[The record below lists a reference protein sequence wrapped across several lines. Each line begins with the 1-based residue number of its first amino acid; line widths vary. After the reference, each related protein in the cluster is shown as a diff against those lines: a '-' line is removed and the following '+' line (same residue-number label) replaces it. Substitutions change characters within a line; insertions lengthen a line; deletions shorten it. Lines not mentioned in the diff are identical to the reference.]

1 MKGYDG
7 YTTMTF
13 ARERR
18 VLTVTF
24 NRPAVLNAVS
34 AAMHSEMARLF
45 YDIAADRET
54 DIVVLTG
61 AGRAFCAG
69 GDMDWLQSAVDD
81 ISVFDQIA
89 VEAKRIVFGLL
100 DLEKPVICRLN
111 GDAVGLGATVALFC
125 DIIIAAD
132 DARIGDLHVNIGL
145 SAGDG
150 GAIIWPQLIG
160 YPRAKEFLMTGRLID
175 GAEAAALGSR
185 ERGGAGRRARCP
197 RRADGRQAGA
207 GRDPGDP
214 LHQGL
219 DQHRPQTARARDD
232 GCLHRL
238 RKPDQRLRRPSRRA
252 RGLPRAPQ
260 ARVRPQPGALMR
272 RAAAA
277 KTDAGALPGWD
288 LSDLYPGPRSD
299 EVRRDLEQAAAAA
312 EALHEE
318 FAGRVGDLNGETLA
332 DLIARYEAIKETL
345 ERLTSYAY
353 LVYCTAMDDAETA
366 QFFQTV
372 REETTATESRLL
384 FLTLELNRIE
394 DDALEDKLK
403 APALARYAP
412 WVRDVRAFRPFQL
425 SDEVERLLLE
435 KQVAGRAAWMRLFDE
450 TMAALRFSVRGEAL
464 GSAEALNLLSDKDG
478 EVRKEAAQALGTV
491 LGENV
496 RTFALITNTL
506 AKDKEIEDQW
516 RGFERPISAR
526 NLGNRVEDEVVDALI
541 AAVEAAAPRLAHR
554 YYALKARW
562 MGVDRLDYWDRN
574 APLPEDDDRT
584 VGWDEAISTVLAAY
598 RAFSPELAGIGRR
611 FFDND
616 WIDVPVRNGKSPG
629 AFAHPTVPGAHP
641 YLLLNYQGK
650 ARDVMVLAHELG
662 HGVHQVLAGRQGLL
676 MAETPL
682 TLAETASVFGEQLT
696 FRTLLDGESE
706 PERRRVMLAGK
717 VEDMLN
723 TVVRQVAFCAFE
735 RRVHEERRAGELTPE
750 RLSEHWLAV
759 QSESLGPALRFHD
772 EYRFYWAYIPHFIHA
787 PFYVY
792 AYAFGECLVNAL
804 YAVYRAEPAGFEQKY
819 LDMLRAGGSLR
830 YRELLAPFGLD
841 ASEPAFWSRGLDVI
855 AGFVDELEA
864 AL

>member
-1 MKGYDG
+1 
-7 YTTMTF
+7 
-13 ARERR
+13 
-18 VLTVTF
+18 
-24 NRPAVLNAVS
+24 
-34 AAMHSEMARLF
+34 
-45 YDIAADRET
+45 
-54 DIVVLTG
+54 
-61 AGRAFCAG
+61 
-69 GDMDWLQSAVDD
+69 
-81 ISVFDQIA
+81 
-89 VEAKRIVFGLL
+89 
-100 DLEKPVICRLN
+100 
-111 GDAVGLGATVALFC
+111 
-125 DIIIAAD
+125 
-132 DARIGDLHVNIGL
+132 
-145 SAGDG
+145 
-150 GAIIWPQLIG
+150 
-160 YPRAKEFLMTGRLID
+160 
-175 GAEAAALGSR
+175 
-185 ERGGAGRRARCP
+185 
-197 RRADGRQAGA
+197 
-207 GRDPGDP
+207 
-214 LHQGL
+214 
-219 DQHRPQTARARDD
+219 
-232 GCLHRL
+232 
-238 RKPDQRLRRPSRRA
+238 
-252 RGLPRAPQ
+252 
-260 ARVRPQPGALMR
+260 MR

-277 KTDAGALPGWD
+277 KADAGALPGWD

-318 FAGRVGDLNGETLA
+318 FAGRVGDLDGEILA

-394 DDALEDKLK
+394 DDALADKLK

-464 GSAEALNLLSDKDG
+464 GSAEALNLLSDKDRD
-478 EVRKEAAQALGTV
+478 VRREAAQALGTV

-650 ARDVMVLAHELG
+650 ARDVMILAHELG
-662 HGVHQVLAGRQGLL
+662 HGVHQVLAGGQGLL

-696 FRTLLDGESE
+696 FRALLDGESE

-735 RRVHEERRAGELTPE
+735 RRVHEERRAGELTPD

-830 YRELLAPFGLD
+830 HRELLAPFGLD

>member
-1 MKGYDG
+1 
-7 YTTMTF
+7 
-13 ARERR
+13 
-18 VLTVTF
+18 
-24 NRPAVLNAVS
+24 
-34 AAMHSEMARLF
+34 
-45 YDIAADRET
+45 
-54 DIVVLTG
+54 
-61 AGRAFCAG
+61 
-69 GDMDWLQSAVDD
+69 
-81 ISVFDQIA
+81 
-89 VEAKRIVFGLL
+89 
-100 DLEKPVICRLN
+100 
-111 GDAVGLGATVALFC
+111 
-125 DIIIAAD
+125 
-132 DARIGDLHVNIGL
+132 
-145 SAGDG
+145 
-150 GAIIWPQLIG
+150 
-160 YPRAKEFLMTGRLID
+160 
-175 GAEAAALGSR
+175 
-185 ERGGAGRRARCP
+185 
-197 RRADGRQAGA
+197 
-207 GRDPGDP
+207 
-214 LHQGL
+214 
-219 DQHRPQTARARDD
+219 
-232 GCLHRL
+232 
-238 RKPDQRLRRPSRRA
+238 
-252 RGLPRAPQ
+252 
-260 ARVRPQPGALMR
+260 MR
-272 RAAAA
+272 RTAAA
-277 KTDAGALPGWD
+277 KADAGALPGWD
-288 LSDLYPGPRSD
+288 LSDLYPGPGSD
-299 EVRRDLEQAAAAA
+299 EVRRDLERAAAAA

-318 FAGRVGDLNGETLA
+318 FAGRVGDLDGEILA
-332 DLIARYEAIKETL
+332 DLIARYEAIKEVL

-394 DDALEDKLK
+394 EDALEDKLK
-403 APALARYAP
+403 APALARYVP

-450 TMAALRFSVRGEAL
+450 TMAALRFPVRGEAL
-464 GSAEALNLLSDKDG
+464 GSAEALNLLSDKDRD
-478 EVRKEAAQALGTV
+478 VRREAAQALGTV

-650 ARDVMVLAHELG
+650 ARDVMILAHELG
-662 HGVHQVLAGRQGLL
+662 HGVHQVLAGGQGLL

-696 FRTLLDGESE
+696 FRALLDGESE

-735 RRVHEERRAGELTPE
+735 RRVHEERRSGELTPE

-830 YRELLAPFGLD
+830 HRELLAPFGLD